1 VRSSLVPLRNGLAGR
16 IHRRRLAVATFAVV
30 SATALFLLGNA
41 PARADF
47 HAVDGTL
54 NVDDTRDAVDTSVAD
69 VGGVPYVAWR
79 ETTGILGGLIFVK
92 RFDGT
97 SWVQVGGSLNVDA
110 TKGAVLPSITSVAG
124 VPYVT
129 WQESDGAKFQ
139 IRVARFNGTTWE
151 AVGPSLNTDT
161 AQAGT
166 EPSIASVGGVPYVA
180 WAESIATVN
189 REKIHVRRLNANGT
203 TWDLVGTDL
212 NFDATK
218 QGLAPRIADVGG
230 VPYVTWF
237 EGVAGG
243 QHQVYVR
250 RLNSNGTTWDLVGT
264 GSLNID
270 ATKDAVRPDV
280 ASVGGVPYV
289 AWHENDTFDLLHVK
303 RFDGSDWVS
312 VGGVLNVSPTK
323 NVAFTPGI
331 ADVGGIPYVAWSET
345 AVPTTQVVV
354 RRFDGA
360 NWVSVGGTSNPD
372 PTRAAFAP
380 AMAVVGGFPYV
391 AWTDTKGADGKTRV
405 ARQLPPTCAG
415 TSVAV
420 GHDTPATI
428 PLSCLDA
435 IGFAIANGP
444 AHGTL
449 SAINP
454 LAATVTY
461 TPNPGFGGADSFGFT
476 ATDGTF
482 NSSVTTV
489 ALTVAGG
496 PSGALAAVS
505 RLRIGPRTF
514 RAASRGASTTRV
526 RRTGTDVS
534 YRDTQAA
541 ITTFTVVQSRRGIRR
556 GRRCVKAR
564 HGQRGRR
571 CTRKVALGSFTH
583 RDVVGANSFHFTGR
597 VRRKKLKPGSYRLEA
612 VPRIRGRNGHAI
624 SAGFRIVP

>member
-1 VRSSLVPLRNGLAGR
+1 M
-16 IHRRRLAVATFAVV
+16 FAVV
-30 SATALFLLGNA
+30 LATALFLLGTA
-41 PARADF
+41 AARADF
-47 HAVDGTL
+47 HLVGDTL
-54 NVDDTRDAVDTSVAD
+54 NVDGTRDAVDTSVAD

-97 SWVQVGGSLNVDA
+97 NWVQVGGSLNVDA
-110 TKGAVLPSITSVAG
+110 TKGAGFPIIASVGG

-139 IRVARFNGTTWE
+139 IRVARFNGTSWE

-161 AQAGT
+161 AQAGG

-189 REKIHVRRLNANGT
+189 RNKVHVRRLNANGT

-212 NFDATK
+212 NVDATK
-218 QGLAPRIADVGG
+218 MGQAPRIADVGG

-237 EGVAGG
+237 EGDAGG
-243 QHQVYVR
+243 QHQVYVK

-270 ATKDAVRPDV
+270 ATKDAFRPNI
-280 ASVGGVPYV
+280 ASIGGVPYV
-289 AWHENDTFDLLHVK
+289 AWRETNTFDLLHVK

-312 VGGVLNVSPTK
+312 VGGVLNVNPAKS
-323 NVAFTPGI
+323 AFFTPGI
-331 ADVGGIPYVAWSET
+331 AEVGGVPYVAWSES

-380 AMAVVGGFPYV
+380 AMAAVGGFPYV
-391 AWTDTKGADGKTRV
+391 AWTDTKGADGKIRV
-405 ARQLPPTCAG
+405 ARQLPPTCTG
-415 TSVAV
+415 RSVAV
-420 GHDTPATI
+420 GHDTAATI

-435 IGFAIANGP
+435 IGFAIASGP

-482 NSSVTTV
+482 NSSVATV
-489 ALTVAGG
+489 ALTVCRRSVGRARRRFEAKDRAAQHSRRRVEAPASRAAQDRHRRELPRHARRPSPRSRCSSPGAA
-496 PSGALAAVS
+496 SGAGV
-505 RLRIGPRTF
+505 
-514 RAASRGASTTRV
+514 AASRQSAARRAGDAPATSRSAASRTATSWAPTASTSPAV
-526 RRTGTDVS
+526 C
-534 YRDTQAA
+534 
-541 ITTFTVVQSRRGIRR
+541 GI
-556 GRRCVKAR
+556 
-564 HGQRGRR
+564 
-571 CTRKVALGSFTH
+571 GS
-583 RDVVGANSFHFTGR
+583 
-597 VRRKKLKPGSYRLEA
+597 
-612 VPRIRGRNGHAI
+612 
-624 SAGFRIVP
+624 

>member
-1 VRSSLVPLRNGLAGR
+1 M
-16 IHRRRLAVATFAVV
+16 
-30 SATALFLLGNA
+30 
-41 PARADF
+41 
-47 HAVDGTL
+47 
-54 NVDDTRDAVDTSVAD
+54 
-69 VGGVPYVAWR
+69 
-79 ETTGILGGLIFVK
+79 
-92 RFDGT
+92 
-97 SWVQVGGSLNVDA
+97 
-110 TKGAVLPSITSVAG
+110 
-124 VPYVT
+124 
-129 WQESDGAKFQ
+129 
-139 IRVARFNGTTWE
+139 
-151 AVGPSLNTDT
+151 GPSLNIDT
-161 AQAGT
+161 AQAGS

-189 REKIHVRRLNANGT
+189 RDKVHVRRLNANGT

-218 QGLAPRIADVGG
+218 QALAPRIADVGG

-237 EGVAGG
+237 EGDAGG

-250 RLNSNGTTWDLVGT
+250 RLNSNGTTWDLVGS

-270 ATKDAVRPDV
+270 ATKDAVRPDI
-280 ASVGGVPYV
+280 ASIGGVPYV
-289 AWHENDTFDLLHVK
+289 AWIETNTSDQLHVK
-303 RFDGSDWVS
+303 RFDGANWVA
-312 VGGVLNVSPTK
+312 VGGVLNVNPAK
-323 NVAFTPGI
+323 NAVFTPGI
-331 ADVGGIPYVAWSET
+331 AAVAGVPYVAWSET
-345 AVPTTQVVV
+345 AVTTYPG
-354 RRFDGA
+354 RRAAFDGA

-380 AMAVVGGFPYV
+380 AIAAVGGFPYV
-391 AWTDTKGADGKTRV
+391 AWTDTKGADGKIRV

-415 TSVAV
+415 KSVAV

-435 IGFAIANGP
+435 IGFAIASGP

-461 TPNPGFGGADSFGFT
+461 TPNKGFGGADSFGFT

-482 NSSVTTV
+482 NSTV
-489 ALTVAGG
+489 ATVTLTVAGG

-505 RLRIGPRTF
+505 KLKIGPRTF
-514 RAASRGASTTRV
+514 RAASRGASIARTPK
-526 RRTGTDVS
+526 TGTDVS

-541 ITTFTVVQSRRGIRR
+541 VTTFTVLQPRRGIRS
-556 GRRCVKAR
+556 GHRCVKAKR
-564 HGQRGRR
+564 GKRGRR
-571 CTRKVALGSFTH
+571 CTRLVAVGSFTH

-597 VRRKKLKPGSYRLEA
+597 VRHRKLKPGSYRLQA
-612 VPRIRGRNGHAI
+612 VPRIRGRNGRKI